1 MPQSQALSTT
11 LKKSLKSQGLTYR
24 DVAGALELSE
34 ASVKRLFAEQ
44 SFSLQRLEQVCQ
56 LAGLEISDLV
66 KQMESGRQVLDE
78 LSESQEQ
85 ELVSDIRLLLVAFL
99 VINGWTFDE
108 ILRHY
113 RISETEA
120 IRYLARLDRIK
131 LIDLL
136 PNNRIKLR
144 ISANF
149 AWRRNGPIQ
158 QFFTSNLQEDFLK
171 SRFDEHNESFQFL
184 SGMFTRI
191 SADQVRLRLQQLAME
206 FHQYNQQD
214 RNKSIEERD
223 GYSLLMAFRPWRPDV
238 FVRLRREIE
247 DMPST

>member
-1 MPQSQALSTT
+1 MPQSQTLIAT
-11 LKKSLKSQGLTYR
+11 LKQALKAHGLTYR
-24 DVAGALELSE
+24 EVARALGLSE

-44 SFSLQRLEQVCQ
+44 NFSLQRLEQVCQ
-56 LAGLEISDLV
+56 LAGMEISDLV
-66 KQMESGRQVLDE
+66 RQMESDRQELDE
-78 LSESQEQ
+78 LSEAQEQ

-99 VINGWTFDE
+99 VINGWSYAD

-113 RISETEA
+113 QISETEA

-131 LIDLL
+131 LIELL

-149 AWRRNGPIQ
+149 TWRRNGPIQ
-158 QFFTSNLQEDFLK
+158 QFFTANLQEDFLK

-184 SGMFTRI
+184 SGMFSRAC
-191 SADQVRLRLQQLAME
+191 ADQVRQRLQQLARE

-214 RNKSIEERD
+214 RGKPIDERD
-223 GYSLLMAFRPWRPDV
+223 GYSLFLAFRPWRPDV
-238 FVRLRREIE
+238 FEKLRR
-247 DMPST
+247 

>member
-1 MPQSQALSTT
+1 MPQSQSLITT
-11 LKKSLKSQGLTYR
+11 LKQTLKAKGLTYR
-24 DVAGALELSE
+24 DVATELALSE

-44 SFSLQRLEQVCQ
+44 HFSLQRLEQVCQ
-56 LAGLEISDLV
+56 LAGMEISDLV
-66 KQMESGRQVLDE
+66 RQMESNRHEVDE
-78 LSESQEQ
+78 LSEAQEQ

-99 VINGWTFDE
+99 VINGWTYE
-108 ILRHY
+108 ELLRHY
-113 RISETEA
+113 RISDTET

-158 QFFTSNLQEDFLK
+158 EFFTSNLQEDFLK
-171 SRFDEHNESFQFL
+171 SRFDEHHESFQFL
-184 SGMFTRI
+184 SGMFTRAC
-191 SADQVRLRLQQLAME
+191 ADQVRQRLKQLAQE

-214 RNKSIEERD
+214 RNKPIEQRE
-223 GYSLLMAFRPWRPDV
+223 GFSLFVAFRPWQPDV
-238 FVRLRREIE
+238 FEKLLR
-247 DMPST
+247 

>member
-1 MPQSQALSTT
+1 MPQSESLIAT
-11 LKKSLKSQGLTYR
+11 LKKILKAQGLTYR
-24 DVAGALELSE
+24 DVATALQLSE

-44 SFSLQRLEQVCQ
+44 SFSLHRLEQICQ
-56 LAGLEISDLV
+56 LAGMEISDLV
-66 KQMESGRQVLDE
+66 RHMESLRQEVDE
-78 LSESQEQ
+78 LSEIQEQ

-99 VINGWTFDE
+99 VINGWRYAD

-113 RISETEA
+113 QISETEA

-158 QFFTSNLQEDFLK
+158 QFFTATLQEDFLQ
-171 SRFDEHNESFQFL
+171 SRFDELNESFQFL
-184 SGMFTRI
+184 SGMFTQ
-191 SADQVRLRLQQLAME
+191 ACAGEVRQRLQQLARE

-214 RNKSIEERD
+214 RDKPIDTRE
-223 GYSLLMAFRPWRPDV
+223 GYSLLLAFRPWRPDV
-238 FVRLRREIE
+238 FEKLRR
-247 DMPST
+247 